1 MVNVSDSKNYKVI
14 GTNPIRHDGYDKVTG
29 RAVYG
34 ADIKLPGLIWASIV
48 RSPHAHA
55 VIKNIDTSAAEKVD
69 GVLSVYSGYSG
80 GHVENPTYQ
89 EVVLG
94 NTGHIEAAEIN
105 YDSSLVNEEQLV
117 KLLFLNI
124 DPFDEG
130 GQFCDRGYSY
140 KSAFFTSDENLIK
153 IINNYIS
160 KIENNH
166 NQKVQTLVLPFKNFY
181 LAEDYHQDYYKKNPI
196 RYNYYKYSCGREQ
209 RIKQLKVNLR

>member
-1 MVNVSDSKNYKVI
+1 MNYFSIIIFSLLSINAQANIKSMYVA
-14 GTNPIRHDGYDKVTG
+14 GGCFWCVEE
-29 RAVYG
+29 VY
-34 ADIKLPGLIWASIV
+34 
-48 RSPHAHA
+48 
-55 VIKNIDTSAAEKVD
+55 EKVE

-124 DPFDEG
+124 DPFDGG

-140 KSAFFTSDENLIK
+140 KSAFFTSDEKLK
-153 IINNYIS
+153 EIINDYIL

-209 RIKQLKVNLR
+209 RIKQLRINLR

>member
-1 MVNVSDSKNYKVI
+1 MKYFLIIIFFLLS
-14 GTNPIRHDGYDKVTG
+14 TNTQ
-29 RAVYG
+29 
-34 ADIKLPGLIWASIV
+34 ASIKSMYV
-48 RSPHAHA
+48 AGGCFWC
-55 VIKNIDTSAAEKVD
+55 VEEVYEKIK

-140 KSAFFTSDENLIK
+140 KSAFFTSDENLK
-153 IINNYIS
+153 EIINNYIL

-209 RIKQLKVNLR
+209 RIKQLKINLR

>member
-1 MVNVSDSKNYKVI
+1 MKYF
-14 GTNPIRHDGYDKVTG
+14 
-29 RAVYG
+29 
-34 ADIKLPGLIWASIV
+34 LIIIFSLLSINTQASISSIYV
-48 RSPHAHA
+48 AGGCFWC
-55 VIKNIDTSAAEKVD
+55 VEEVYEKVE

-140 KSAFFTSDENLIK
+140 KSAFFTNDEKLKK
-153 IINNYIS
+153 IINDYIL
-160 KIENNH
+160 KIESNH

-209 RIKQLKVNLR
+209 RIKQLRINLR

>member
-1 MVNVSDSKNYKVI
+1 MKYFLIIIFSLIFTNSK
-14 GTNPIRHDGYDKVTG
+14 
-29 RAVYG
+29 
-34 ADIKLPGLIWASIV
+34 ASIKSMYV
-48 RSPHAHA
+48 AGGCFWC
-55 VIKNIDTSAAEKVD
+55 VEEVYEKLE

-80 GHVENPTYQ
+80 GHVDNPTYQ

-94 NTGHIEAAEIN
+94 NTGHIEAVEIN

-140 KSAFFTSDENLIK
+140 KSAFFTSDEKLK
-153 IINNYIS
+153 EIINDYIL

-209 RIKQLKVNLR
+209 RIKQLRINLR

>member
-1 MVNVSDSKNYKVI
+1 MKYFLI
-14 GTNPIRHDGYDKVTG
+14 IIFFLLTTNTQASMKSMYVAGGCFWCVEE
-29 RAVYG
+29 VY
-34 ADIKLPGLIWASIV
+34 
-48 RSPHAHA
+48 
-55 VIKNIDTSAAEKVD
+55 EKIE
-69 GVLSVYSGYSG
+69 GVFSVYSGYSG

-117 KLLFLNI
+117 KQLFLNI

-140 KSAFFTSDENLIK
+140 KSAFFTSDENLKK
-153 IINNYIS
+153 IINNYIL

-209 RIKQLKVNLR
+209 RIKQLKINLR

>member
-1 MVNVSDSKNYKVI
+1 MKYFFIIIFFLLS
-14 GTNPIRHDGYDKVTG
+14 
-29 RAVYG
+29 
-34 ADIKLPGLIWASIV
+34 IKAQASIKSMYV
-48 RSPHAHA
+48 AGGCFWC
-55 VIKNIDTSAAEKVD
+55 VEEVYEKVE

-140 KSAFFTSDENLIK
+140 KSAFFTSDKNLIK
-153 IINNYIS
+153 IINNYIL

-209 RIKQLKVNLR
+209 RIKQLKINLI

>member
-1 MVNVSDSKNYKVI
+1 MKYFLIIIFFLLS
-14 GTNPIRHDGYDKVTG
+14 TNTQASMKSMYVAGGCFWCVEE
-29 RAVYG
+29 VYEK
-34 ADIKLPGLIWASIV
+34 IK
-48 RSPHAHA
+48 
-55 VIKNIDTSAAEKVD
+55 

-80 GHVENPTYQ
+80 GHVENPSYQ

-153 IINNYIS
+153 IINNYIL

-209 RIKQLKVNLR
+209 RIKQLKINLR

>member
-1 MVNVSDSKNYKVI
+1 MKYF
-14 GTNPIRHDGYDKVTG
+14 
-29 RAVYG
+29 
-34 ADIKLPGLIWASIV
+34 LIIIFFLLSINTHASIKSMYV
-48 RSPHAHA
+48 AGGCFWC
-55 VIKNIDTSAAEKVD
+55 VEEVYEKVE

-140 KSAFFTSDENLIK
+140 KSAFFTSDEKLK
-153 IINNYIS
+153 EIINDYIL

-209 RIKQLKVNLR
+209 RIKQLRINLR

>member
-1 MVNVSDSKNYKVI
+1 MKYFLIIIFSLIFTNSK
-14 GTNPIRHDGYDKVTG
+14 
-29 RAVYG
+29 
-34 ADIKLPGLIWASIV
+34 ASIKSIYV
-48 RSPHAHA
+48 AGGCFWC
-55 VIKNIDTSAAEKVD
+55 VEEVYEKLE

-94 NTGHIEAAEIN
+94 NTGHIEAVEIN

-140 KSAFFTSDENLIK
+140 KSAFFTSDEKLKK
-153 IINNYIS
+153 IINDYIL

-209 RIKQLKVNLR
+209 RIKQLRINLR

>member
-1 MVNVSDSKNYKVI
+1 MKYFLIIIFSLIFTNSK
-14 GTNPIRHDGYDKVTG
+14 
-29 RAVYG
+29 
-34 ADIKLPGLIWASIV
+34 ASIKSMYV
-48 RSPHAHA
+48 AGGCFWC
-55 VIKNIDTSAAEKVD
+55 VEEVYEKVE

-89 EVVLG
+89 EVVLD

-140 KSAFFTSDENLIK
+140 KSAFFTSDEKLKK
-153 IINNYIS
+153 IINDYIL

-209 RIKQLKVNLR
+209 RIKQLRINLR

>member
-1 MVNVSDSKNYKVI
+1 MKYFLIIIFSIIFTNSK
-14 GTNPIRHDGYDKVTG
+14 
-29 RAVYG
+29 
-34 ADIKLPGLIWASIV
+34 ASIKSMYV
-48 RSPHAHA
+48 AGGCFWC
-55 VIKNIDTSAAEKVD
+55 VEEVYEKLE

-80 GHVENPTYQ
+80 GNVENPTYQ

-94 NTGHIEAAEIN
+94 NTGHIEAVEIN

-140 KSAFFTSDENLIK
+140 KSAFFTSDEKLK
-153 IINNYIS
+153 EIINDYIL

-196 RYNYYKYSCGREQ
+196 RYNYYKYSCGREP
-209 RIKQLKVNLR
+209 RIKQLRINLR

>member
-1 MVNVSDSKNYKVI
+1 MKYFLIIIFSLIFTNSK
-14 GTNPIRHDGYDKVTG
+14 
-29 RAVYG
+29 
-34 ADIKLPGLIWASIV
+34 ASIKSMYV
-48 RSPHAHA
+48 AGGCFWC
-55 VIKNIDTSAAEKVD
+55 VEEVYEKLE

-80 GHVENPTYQ
+80 GHIENPTYQ

-94 NTGHIEAAEIN
+94 NTGHIEAVEIN

-140 KSAFFTSDENLIK
+140 KSAFFTSDEKLK
-153 IINNYIS
+153 EIINDYIL

-181 LAEDYHQDYYKKNPI
+181 LDEDYHQDYYKKNPI

-209 RIKQLKVNLR
+209 RIKQLRINLR

>member
-1 MVNVSDSKNYKVI
+1 MKYFLIIIFSIIFTNSK
-14 GTNPIRHDGYDKVTG
+14 
-29 RAVYG
+29 
-34 ADIKLPGLIWASIV
+34 ASIKSMYV
-48 RSPHAHA
+48 AGGCFWC
-55 VIKNIDTSAAEKVD
+55 VEEVYEKLE

-94 NTGHIEAAEIN
+94 NTGHIEAVEIN
-105 YDSSLVNEEQLV
+105 YDSSLVNDEHLV

-140 KSAFFTSDENLIK
+140 KSAFFTSDEKLK
-153 IINNYIS
+153 EIINDYIL

-166 NQKVQTLVLPFKNFY
+166 NQKVQTLILPFKNFF

-209 RIKQLKVNLR
+209 RIKQLRINLR

>member
-1 MVNVSDSKNYKVI
+1 MKYFLIIIFSLIFTNSK
-14 GTNPIRHDGYDKVTG
+14 
-29 RAVYG
+29 
-34 ADIKLPGLIWASIV
+34 ASIKSMYV
-48 RSPHAHA
+48 AGGCFWC
-55 VIKNIDTSAAEKVD
+55 VEEVYEKLE

-94 NTGHIEAAEIN
+94 NTGHIEAVEIN

-140 KSAFFTSDENLIK
+140 KSAFFTNDEKLK
-153 IINNYIS
+153 EIINDYIL

-209 RIKQLKVNLR
+209 RIKQLRINLR

>member
-1 MVNVSDSKNYKVI
+1 MKYFSIIIFFLLSINAQANIKSMYVAGGCFWCVEE
-14 GTNPIRHDGYDKVTG
+14 
-29 RAVYG
+29 VY
-34 ADIKLPGLIWASIV
+34 
-48 RSPHAHA
+48 
-55 VIKNIDTSAAEKVD
+55 EKVE

-94 NTGHIEAAEIN
+94 NTGHIEAVEIN
-105 YDSSLVNEEQLV
+105 YESSLVNEEQLV

-140 KSAFFTSDENLIK
+140 KSAFFTSDEDLKK
-153 IINNYIS
+153 IINNYIL

-166 NQKVQTLVLPFKNFY
+166 NQKVQTLVLSFKNFY
-181 LAEDYHQDYYKKNPI
+181 LAEDYHQDYYKKNSI

-209 RIKQLKVNLR
+209 RIKQLKINLR

>member
-1 MVNVSDSKNYKVI
+1 MKYFLIIIFFFLS
-14 GTNPIRHDGYDKVTG
+14 TNTQASMKSMYVAGGCFWCVEE
-29 RAVYG
+29 VY
-34 ADIKLPGLIWASIV
+34 
-48 RSPHAHA
+48 
-55 VIKNIDTSAAEKVD
+55 EKIE
-69 GVLSVYSGYSG
+69 GVFSVYSGYSG

-117 KLLFLNI
+117 KQLFLNI

-140 KSAFFTSDENLIK
+140 KSAFFTSDENLRK
-153 IINNYIS
+153 IINNYIL

-209 RIKQLKVNLR
+209 RIKQLKINLR

>member
-1 MVNVSDSKNYKVI
+1 MKYF
-14 GTNPIRHDGYDKVTG
+14 
-29 RAVYG
+29 
-34 ADIKLPGLIWASIV
+34 LIIIFSLLSINTQASISSIYV
-48 RSPHAHA
+48 AGGCFWC
-55 VIKNIDTSAAEKVD
+55 VEEVYEKVE

-140 KSAFFTSDENLIK
+140 KSAFFTNDEKLKK
-153 IINNYIS
+153 IINDYIL
-160 KIENNH
+160 KIESNH

-209 RIKQLKVNLR
+209 RIKQLRINLK

>member
-1 MVNVSDSKNYKVI
+1 MKYFLIIIFSLIFTNSK
-14 GTNPIRHDGYDKVTG
+14 
-29 RAVYG
+29 
-34 ADIKLPGLIWASIV
+34 ASIKSMYV
-48 RSPHAHA
+48 AGGCFWC
-55 VIKNIDTSAAEKVD
+55 VEEVYEKLE

-94 NTGHIEAAEIN
+94 NTGHIEAVEIN

-140 KSAFFTSDENLIK
+140 KSAFFTSDEKLK
-153 IINNYIS
+153 EIINDYIL

-196 RYNYYKYSCGREQ
+196 RYSYYKYSCGREQ
-209 RIKQLKVNLR
+209 RIKQLKINLR

>member
-1 MVNVSDSKNYKVI
+1 MKYFLIIIFFLLS
-14 GTNPIRHDGYDKVTG
+14 TNTQ
-29 RAVYG
+29 
-34 ADIKLPGLIWASIV
+34 ASIKSIYV
-48 RSPHAHA
+48 AGGCFWC
-55 VIKNIDTSAAEKVD
+55 VEEVYEKVE

-80 GHVENPTYQ
+80 GNIENPTYQ

-140 KSAFFTSDENLIK
+140 KSAFFTSDENLK
-153 IINNYIS
+153 EIINNYIL

-209 RIKQLKVNLR
+209 RIKQLKINLR

>member
-1 MVNVSDSKNYKVI
+1 MKYFLIIIFSIIFTNSK
-14 GTNPIRHDGYDKVTG
+14 
-29 RAVYG
+29 
-34 ADIKLPGLIWASIV
+34 ASIKSMYV
-48 RSPHAHA
+48 AGGCFWC
-55 VIKNIDTSAAEKVD
+55 VEEVYEKLE

-80 GHVENPTYQ
+80 GHVENPNYQ

-117 KLLFLNI
+117 KLFFLNI

-140 KSAFFTSDENLIK
+140 KSAFFTNDEKLKK
-153 IINNYIS
+153 IINDYIL

-209 RIKQLKVNLR
+209 RIKQLRINLR